1 MRGVSRLCFFDAEG
15 RRDAEGDLTQRRKG
29 AKGECVMDTMMQ
41 MFGLVLVAV
50 GIAMMVGGVVGLVRW
65 VRK

>member
-1 MRGVSRLCFFDAEG
+1 
-15 RRDAEGDLTQRRKG
+15 
-29 AKGECVMDTMMQ
+29 MDTMMQ